1 MIQVVGLRH
10 NFGERDLFR
19 GISWT
24 VGDRDRVALVGLN
37 GSGKS
42 TLMKIIAGLMEPEEG
57 QVTFGRGTTFGYL
70 PQDGVVHHGR
80 SVLEEVKTA
89 FGEIV
94 RLEQRQKEL
103 EKALAREP
111 EATEAHTRAAM
122 ELAEVQHEFMERGGH
137 GIGGDIERVLT
148 GLGFKREELHQNC
161 EAFSGGWQMR
171 VALAKIL
178 LTHPTLLLLDEPTNY
193 LDIEARTWLMQFLRD
208 YDGAVLLVSHDR
220 YFIDQV
226 VTKITE
232 IHNGQ
237 LDDYF
242 TNYSGYLEEREK
254 RLEILRVQY
263 VRQQEE
269 IARIEAFINR
279 FRYKADKASLVQ
291 SRVKQLEK
299 IKRIELPTFRKK
311 IRFRFPEPEPSG
323 KDVLIAEELAA
334 AYDEK
339 VVFEGMDFLVR
350 RGEKV
355 AVAGVNG
362 AGKTTLLRLISHRKT
377 PQRGELRLG
386 HNVTLDYFAQDVE
399 RSLDPKATVYQTLER
414 EAPYAMV
421 PRLRDMLGAFLFS
434 GDDVEKPV
442 SVLSGG
448 ERNRLALCRMLLK
461 PSNLL
466 VLDEPTNHL
475 DIDAKDVLLDALK
488 TFPGTVLFVSH
499 DRYFLDNLAE
509 RVFFLDHGTFHDYPG
524 RYPEF
529 LEYIEGR
536 ETKVDIREAKEEA
549 RKQKAKQRTKEE
561 RIRLREIEK
570 QRQRDIR
577 NRERKLEK
585 LEEDIANLEQAQ
597 QVLLARMADPK
608 MATDFTELERLVD
621 EKEVIDRRIE
631 GMYEEYSALDK
642 ELSEFR
648 AEQDES

>member
-24 VGDRDRVALVGLN
+24 IGDRDRVALVGMN

-42 TLMKIIAGLMEPEEG
+42 TLMKFIAGLMEPEEG
-57 QVTFGRGTTFGYL
+57 QVVFSRGATFGYL

-80 SVLEEVKTA
+80 TVLDEVKTA
-89 FGEIV
+89 FESIV
-94 RLEQRQKEL
+94 ELEQRQKKL
-103 EKALAREP
+103 EIRLSQET
-111 EATEAHTRAAM
+111 EGSEAHTSTAI
-122 ELAEVQHEFMERGGH
+122 ELAEVQHDFMEAGGH

-148 GLGFKREELHQNC
+148 GLGFKQEELQKHC
-161 EAFSGGWQMR
+161 EEFSGGWQMR

-178 LTHPTLLLLDEPTNY
+178 LTHPTMLLLDEPTNY
-193 LDIEARTWLMQFLRD
+193 LDIEARTWLMQFLRA
-208 YDGAVLLVSHDR
+208 YEGAVVLVSHDR

-232 IHNGQ
+232 IHDGQ

-254 RLEILRVQY
+254 RLEILRSQY
-263 VRQQEE
+263 TRQQEE

-299 IKRIELPTFRKK
+299 IKRIELPKVRKK
-311 IRFRFPEPEPSG
+311 IRFRFPDPEPSG
-323 KDVLIAEELAA
+323 KDVLTAEELSA
-334 AYDEK
+334 AYGEK

-362 AGKTTLLRLISHRKT
+362 AGKTTLLRLIAHQKSAHH
-377 PQRGELRLG
+377 GELRLG

-399 RSLDPKATVYQTLER
+399 RTLDPKLTVYQTIER
-414 EAPYAMV
+414 EAPYDMV

-434 GDDVEKPV
+434 GEDVEKPV

-475 DIDAKDVLLDALK
+475 DIEAKDVLLHALD

-499 DRYFLDNLAE
+499 DRYFLDHLAE
-509 RVFFLDHGTFHDYPG
+509 RVFYLDRGAFHDYPG
-524 RYPEF
+524 GYKEF
-529 LEYIEGR
+529 LGYIEGR
-536 ETKVDIREAKEEA
+536 ESQADALEAKKEA
-549 RKQKAKQRTKEE
+549 KKQKAKQQSKQE

-597 QVLLARMADPK
+597 QVMVKRMAEPE
-608 MATDFTELERLVD
+608 MATNFTELERLVS
-621 EKEVIDRRIE
+621 EKEIMDKRIDGI
-631 GMYEEYSALDK
+631 YEEYSKLDEELAAL
-642 ELSEFR
+642 R
-648 AEQDES
+648 VEQEES